1 MKHTIKVQSTSE
13 VELTRAAVLSDRMS
27 MRNGPEDRRIRLK
40 YAALHGLQRMSGV
53 EKFTFSRA
61 HMFGRG

>member
-1 MKHTIKVQSTSE
+1 MKHTIKIQSTSE
-13 VELTRAAVLSDRMS
+13 VELTRGAILHDRML
-27 MRNGPEDRRIRLK
+27 MRNDPRDRHIRLK

-53 EKFTFSRA
+53 AKFTFSHA